1 MNKRICRFLDPACQ
15 KMSGER
21 DCIVV
26 CGGRTFNLHSSLL
39 VSQSKFFAKQLEE
52 GVIREVEVGDIDSTV
67 FGEVAQYLY
76 DGVVG
81 NLPQE
86 KLAEQMVVAEKLG
99 IEQLQD
105 ELAERL
111 MLSLTEANVVEIA
124 ALAQR
129 CNAKQLLEE
138 SVKLIV
144 GNSVKMTKDEVIKY
158 PSLVLAILEQ
168 YSIEVRVKEE
178 EIAVKN
184 WMKASRLINSSLEYD
199 RDVDFVESAAAATGW
214 MLRGIFK

>member
-1 MNKRICRFLDPACQ
+1 
-15 KMSGER
+15 MSGER

-26 CGGRTFNLHSSLL
+26 CGGQTYNLHSSLL
-39 VSQSKFFAKQLEE
+39 VSQSKFFARQLEK
-52 GVIREVEVGDIDSTV
+52 GVVREVEVGDIDPTV

-81 NLPQE
+81 NLTQE

-99 IEQLQD
+99 MEQLQD

-111 MLSLTEANVVEIA
+111 MLSLTEENVVEIG

-138 SVKLIV
+138 SVRLIV
-144 GNSVKMTKDEVIKY
+144 GNSVRMSKDEVIKH
-158 PSLVLAILEQ
+158 PSLVLAILEE
-168 YSIEVRVKEE
+168 YSTEMCVKKE
-178 EIAVKN
+178 EIAV
-184 WMKASRLINSSLEYD
+184 MKASLATAQYELNATFIDDSYD
-199 RDVDFVESAAAATGW
+199 H
-214 MLRGIFK
+214 

>member
-1 MNKRICRFLDPACQ
+1 
-15 KMSGER
+15 MSRER
-21 DCIVV
+21 DCKVI
-26 CGGRTFNLHSSLL
+26 CGARTFHLHSSLL
-39 VSQSKFFAKQLEE
+39 VSQSKFFARQLEK
-52 GVIREVEVGDIDSTV
+52 GVVREVEVGDIDPTV

-81 NLPQE
+81 NLTQE

-99 IEQLQD
+99 MEQLQD

-111 MLSLTEANVVEIA
+111 MLSLTEENVVEIG

-199 RDVDFVESAAAATGW
+199 RHVESAAAATGM